1 MKQAP
6 TAAGALVALSLLVGA
21 GVGGA
26 MGQPSAGVL
35 GGAAVGTIVALWLWW
50 RERAR
55 LGR

>member
-6 TAAGALVALSLLVGA
+6 TAAGALVALLLLVGA

-26 MGQPSAGVL
+26 LGQPSAGVL
-35 GGAAVGTIVALWLWW
+35 GGAALGAVVALWLWW
-50 RERAR
+50 RERTR